1 MKVLSVLAAVVA
13 VTGCTRTPSPDIVIV
28 TWDTVRADHAGPD
41 SVIPNLTPRL
51 NELARDGVRFTHA
64 RTPSPITL
72 PAHAAL
78 MTGLRP
84 DETGVRT
91 NGLFAL
97 PESATTLAER
107 AKDAGY
113 ATGAF
118 ISAAVLNPEYG
129 LNQGFDTYN
138 AGGGG
143 TESSTSFAERP
154 ANTTVDAALGWMA
167 TRGETPTFLWVHL
180 FDAHLPLQAPAAFA
194 TAHPDNGYAA
204 EIAFA
209 DAETGRLFDGLAALG
224 RLDRSLIA
232 VTSDH
237 GEGLGEH
244 GEATHAYFAYDSTVR
259 VPLILRAGPTSG
271 ITTKPGVVRGPAFLT
286 DLAPTLIELLKWPTM
301 PTSGTSLVASL
312 QTGTPLPP
320 RELYIECAEPAFA
333 FGTAPVFGV
342 IDSAGDSW
350 FDLPRR
356 EHYAAGDGDQM
367 HNLYDHATEAMAGD
381 ARFGRQDR
389 AWPPRVT
396 RTLDA
401 AEIERL
407 AALGY
412 VGGGAATSAVHDVG
426 EGPDPKDLLPVA
438 ALVMSDQP
446 TLAPETA
453 LREAVE
459 LRAKFGPVP
468 ILTMVEADALE
479 AMGRRSE
486 AIKALEEPAK
496 RYPSEGRLQV
506 KLAGFIE
513 AQTQDRALLT
523 AIRAARL
530 ERPKDSQVAFDLGF
544 ILHRLGE
551 LAEAESLYREV
562 LTTTPEDA
570 DARVNLARVLGAL
583 ESDEAALAVLR
594 DHPQPEAT
602 VLCSMARIQ
611 RRDAEDAGI
620 ESLRACREAG
630 GELRPDEEAALR
642 RSP

>member
-1 MKVLSVLAAVVA
+1 
-13 VTGCTRTPSPDIVIV
+13 
-28 TWDTVRADHAGPD
+28 
-41 SVIPNLTPRL
+41 
-51 NELARDGVRFTHA
+51 
-64 RTPSPITL
+64 
-72 PAHAAL
+72 
-78 MTGLRP
+78 
-84 DETGVRT
+84 
-91 NGLFAL
+91 
-97 PESATTLAER
+97 
-107 AKDAGY
+107 
-113 ATGAF
+113 
-118 ISAAVLNPEYG
+118 
-129 LNQGFDTYN
+129 
-138 AGGGG
+138 
-143 TESSTSFAERP
+143 
-154 ANTTVDAALGWMA
+154 
-167 TRGETPTFLWVHL
+167 
-180 FDAHLPLQAPAAFA
+180 
-194 TAHPDNGYAA
+194 
-204 EIAFA
+204 
-209 DAETGRLFDGLAALG
+209 
-224 RLDRSLIA
+224 
-232 VTSDH
+232 
-237 GEGLGEH
+237 
-244 GEATHAYFAYDSTVR
+244 
-259 VPLILRAGPTSG
+259 
-271 ITTKPGVVRGPAFLT
+271 
-286 DLAPTLIELLKWPTM
+286 M

-446 TLAPETA
+446 PW
-453 LREAVE
+453 R
-459 LRAKFGPVP
+459 RRPPCAKRSSCAQRSARCDPDDGG
-468 ILTMVEADALE
+468 
-479 AMGRRSE
+479 GRRSGGAGATQRGDQGPRRARETAPLRGAITGE
-486 AIKALEEPAK
+486 AS
-496 RYPSEGRLQV
+496 R
-506 KLAGFIE
+506 FIE

-544 ILHRLGE
+544 VLHRLGE

-562 LTTTPEDA
+562 LATTPEDA

-583 ESDEAALAVLR
+583 KSDEAALAVLR